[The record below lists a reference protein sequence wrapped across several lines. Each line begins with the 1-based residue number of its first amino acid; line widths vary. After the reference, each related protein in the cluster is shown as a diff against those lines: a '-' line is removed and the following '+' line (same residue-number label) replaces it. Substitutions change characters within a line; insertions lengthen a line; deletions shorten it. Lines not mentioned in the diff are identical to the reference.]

1 MPDLDGIT
9 TCNKFKP
16 TILEGQLCYSIDV
29 ASLKKKPTKAGKRNG
44 LFLLLDPN
52 PYQVNSIE
60 KNAEAERNDQDS
72 FKIYIHTLAQH
83 TAFGPGTYGM
93 DALKSMTG
101 TQSFEE
107 LPETQKKC
115 RVHNREKCQAEK
127 FLDQVKGNCSCIP
140 WALANDTSKE
150 KVTSAHQ

>member
-1 MPDLDGIT
+1 M
-9 TCNKFKP
+9 KR
-16 TILEGQLCYSIDV
+16 
-29 ASLKKKPTKAGKRNG
+29 KPTKAGKRNG

-52 PYQVNSIE
+52 PYEANSSE

-115 RVHNREKCQAEK
+115 RVHNREECEAEK

-150 KVTSAHQ
+150 KVISAFFSFFFSNRQITCSVD